1 MSEREEEVLSV
12 VASTWSDD
20 TNADKTD
27 GYETVDE
34 TQDMEGD
41 WKVIDEI
48 GVSRSPYEEYRRHP
62 EIPEENPVERYI
74 YHNHQLQQTC

>member
-34 TQDMEGD
+34 T
-41 WKVIDEI
+41 
-48 GVSRSPYEEYRRHP
+48 
-62 EIPEENPVERYI
+62 
-74 YHNHQLQQTC
+74 